1 MTATATG
8 AAPDAGER
16 LADPITTEVVRH
28 ALETIAEEMGTALR
42 RTALSVV
49 VKDMR
54 DYSCALF
61 DAQGRMLAAA
71 LDIPSLLASMAPALQ
86 SCLEKWGDDIEP
98 GDVFINNHP
107 YLGACQTND
116 INIFAP
122 VFDEHDVLVG
132 FTGVIAHHADWGG
145 RTPGTAAARAASA
158 YEEGVL
164 LPALKVEVA
173 GRPNTT
179 VLDIMS
185 ANVRHPAQNHGDLRA
200 QIAAARSGGHR
211 FAALAEKFGTRV
223 LLAAIDELFGYTVR
237 RTRAELA
244 KLPDGEYYAE
254 GYLDNDG
261 LDLDSPVKM
270 AVTASIE
277 GDRIHFDFTGSDPQM
292 KGGMN
297 IPNSTLRSVV
307 HYAVKCL
314 MPADVPFN
322 EGSLAPVTF
331 HAPAGTAVNPD
342 FPAAV
347 GDRHLASQRLASIV
361 TRALAEAA
369 PQRASAEWF
378 VGWPVL
384 VCESRSPKSGEGV
397 VLLANVAGGAGACA
411 DHDGADALDVHMANC
426 QLIPAEVIES
436 SYELRVEQYSLIP
449 DSGGAGRHRG
459 GLGIRADYR
468 NISEKPLHFL
478 SEAEQTRPEYAPLGL
493 DGGRPGRSASLAL
506 IDEQGVE
513 SQLPVKG
520 QGVAAPG
527 QVVSLRAGG
536 GGGYGDPAARPAAD
550 LESDVLD
557 GRVSAAGADAYR
569 TAP

>member
-1 MTATATG
+1 MSGTTTTTE
-8 AAPDAGER
+8 AAR
-16 LADPITTEVVRH
+16 LSDPITTEVVRH

-61 DAQGRMLAAA
+61 DARGRMLAAA

-86 SCLEKWGDDIEP
+86 ACLDKWGDDIAP

-122 VFDEHDVLVG
+122 VFDRDGTLVG

-145 RTPGTAAARAASA
+145 RTPGTAAARSESA

-164 LPALKVEVA
+164 LPALKVEI
-173 GRPNTT
+173 GGEPNRT
-179 VLDIMS
+179 VLDIMT
-185 ANVRHPAQNHGDLRA
+185 ANTRHPAQNHGDLRA
-200 QIAAARSGGHR
+200 QIAAARSGGMR
-211 FAALAEKFGTRV
+211 FAALVEKFGTPV
-223 LLAAIDELFGYTVR
+223 ILSAIDDLFAYTVR
-237 RTRAELA
+237 RTRAELGR
-244 KLPDGEYYAE
+244 LPDGSYSAE

-261 LDLDSPVKM
+261 LDLDAPVKM
-270 AVTASIE
+270 AVTVTIR
-277 GDRIHFDFTGSDPQM
+277 GDEIHFDFTGSGPQM
-292 KGGMN
+292 RGGMN
-297 IPNSTLRSVV
+297 IPHSTLRSVV

-322 EGSLAPVTF
+322 EGSLAPVTLY
-331 HAPAGTAVNPD
+331 APPGTAVNPE

-369 PQRASAEWF
+369 PDRASAEWF

-411 DHDGADALDVHMANC
+411 EHDGADALDVHMANC

-449 DSGGAGRHRG
+449 DSGGAGRFRG

-468 NISEKPLHFL
+468 NISDRPLHFL
-478 SEAEQTRPEYAPLGL
+478 SEAEQTRPEYAPQGL
-493 DGGRPGRSASLAL
+493 AGGRPGRSASLAL
-506 IDEQGVE
+506 IDADGVE
-513 SQLPVKG
+513 SPLPVKG

-527 QVVSLRAGG
+527 EVVSLRAGG
-536 GGGYGDPAARPAAD
+536 GGGFGDPDRRPTEALAAD
-550 LESDVLD
+550 LGD
-557 GRVSAAGADAYR
+557 GRVTARGAEAYGAAR
-569 TAP
+569 